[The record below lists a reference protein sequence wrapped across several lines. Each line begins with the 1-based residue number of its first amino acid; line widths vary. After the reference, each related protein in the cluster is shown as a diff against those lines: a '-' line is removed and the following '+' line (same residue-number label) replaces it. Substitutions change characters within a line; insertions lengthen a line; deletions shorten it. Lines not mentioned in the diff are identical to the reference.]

1 MTAEKNAADIIGIS
15 GSYWAGCALQAA
27 VILDL
32 FTLVD
37 RGGNSGEGGET
48 APSVR
53 SLARELACDE
63 RALGML
69 VTALTA
75 LGFLEG
81 SAERLTL
88 PEHSR
93 VYLSRASES
102 YLGFIIKHHAQL
114 MPGWARLAEA
124 VKSGGRQREISSS
137 DTDNEEE
144 RRNFLMGMF
153 NVATHQAE
161 KVAAGLDLSGRKRL
175 LDLGG
180 GPGTYAIFFCKA
192 NPGLRATIFD
202 RPGSES
208 IAGDIIRRFAMEKR
222 VDFIGG
228 DFLTDDLPVGYD
240 VAWLSQVL
248 HGERPADA
256 AKLVEKAAKTLN
268 PGGLLVIQE
277 FVLDDSGKGPAH
289 PALFSLNML
298 IGTAG
303 GQAYAWRELR
313 AMLQKAGAIRIRR
326 LEIELP
332 MGCGLLVGELPV

>member
-1 MTAEKNAADIIGIS
+1 
-15 GSYWAGCALQAA
+15 

-37 RGGNSGEGGET
+37 RDWERGSGTEQ

-53 SLARELACDE
+53 KLAGELACDE

-69 VTALTA
+69 VTALSA
-75 LGFLEG
+75 LGFLDG
-81 SAERLTL
+81 SADCLML

-93 VYLSRASES
+93 VYLSRASEQ
-102 YLGFIIKHHAQL
+102 YLGFIIMHHAQL
-114 MPGWARLAEA
+114 MPGWAGLAET
-124 VKSGGRQREISSS
+124 VKSGRRQREISSS
-137 DTDNEEE
+137 DTDNADE

-153 NVATHQAE
+153 NVAVHQAE
-161 KVAAGLDLSGRKRL
+161 KIAAALDLSGRKRL
-175 LDLGG
+175 IDIGG

-208 IAGDIIRRFAMEKR
+208 FAVDVTGRFALEKR

-228 DFLTDDLPVGYD
+228 DFLADALPTGYD

-248 HGERPADA
+248 HGETPADA
-256 AKLVEKAAKTLN
+256 AKLVERAANILN

-277 FVLDDSGKGPAH
+277 FVLDDDRSGPVH

-298 IGTAG
+298 LGTAG
-303 GQAYAWRELR
+303 GQAYTWNELR
-313 AMLQKAGAIRIRR
+313 DMLQKAGAIRIRR
-326 LEIELP
+326 LEVKLP
-332 MGCGLLVGELPV
+332 MDCGILVGELPA